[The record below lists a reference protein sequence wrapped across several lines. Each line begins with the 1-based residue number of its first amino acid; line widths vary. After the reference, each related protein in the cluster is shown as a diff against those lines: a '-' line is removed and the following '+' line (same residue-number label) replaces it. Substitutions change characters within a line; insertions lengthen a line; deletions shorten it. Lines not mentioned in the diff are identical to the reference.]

1 MKKALFIGGT
11 GTISMAITRSLA
23 QNPEWQLYLINRGNR
38 SDDVPANVI
47 VINAD
52 INDEAV
58 VAEKI
63 KDLHFDTVCD
73 FIGFVPE
80 HVERDYRL
88 FRQHTDQYM
97 YISSASAYQKPS
109 SGYVMTE
116 GTTMANPYWDYSR
129 NKIACE
135 EVLMHRFRD
144 DNFPVTI
151 IRPSHTYDERQ
162 VPLGVHGDKGSWQV
176 LRRMLDGKPVIIHGD
191 GTSLWTVTH
200 NSDFAK
206 GFVGLM
212 ANSHAVGGVFQITS
226 DETLSW
232 NQIYESVARALGVKL
247 IPYYVS
253 SDFLA
258 SVDKWNFRGALLGDK
273 AVSVVF
279 DNSRLKSAV
288 PGFKATVNFD
298 EGVRHTIEYILSHPE
313 CQVEDAEFDEWC
325 DKVIASLEDAK
336 KHILK

>member
-38 SDDVPANVI
+38 SDDVPTNVI

-298 EGVRHTIEYILSHPE
+298 EGVRRTIEYILSHPE

>member
-298 EGVRHTIEYILSHPE
+298 EGVRRTIEYILSHPE

>member
-135 EVLMHRFRD
+135 EFLMHRFRD

-232 NQIYESVARALGVKL
+232 NQIYESVAKALGVKL

-258 SVDKWNFRGALLGDK
+258 LCR
-273 AVSVVF
+273 
-279 DNSRLKSAV
+279 
-288 PGFKATVNFD
+288 
-298 EGVRHTIEYILSHPE
+298 
-313 CQVEDAEFDEWC
+313 
-325 DKVIASLEDAK
+325 
-336 KHILK
+336 

>member
-176 LRRMLDGKPVIIHGD
+176 LCRMLDGKPVIIHGD

-212 ANSHAVGGVFQITS
+212 ANSHAIGGVFQITS

-298 EGVRHTIEYILSHPE
+298 EGVRRTIEYILSHPE

>member
-135 EVLMHRFRD
+135 EFLMHRFRD

-298 EGVRHTIEYILSHPE
+298 EGVRRTIEYILSHPE